1 MTINPVPVM
10 DPLSQLE
17 DLKEAANKLS
27 IEIVTDSLFDPEVMI
42 QSGYCKVKGKK
53 MIILDNLL
61 SIEEQNEVILQ
72 TLKKFDMEDIY
83 LPSWIRERIESDS
96 NIGNQT

>member
-1 MTINPVPVM
+1 M

-83 LPSWIRERIESDS
+83 LPSWIRERLESDS

>member
-1 MTINPVPVM
+1 
-10 DPLSQLE
+10 
-17 DLKEAANKLS
+17 
-27 IEIVTDSLFDPEVMI
+27 
-42 QSGYCKVKGKK
+42 

-83 LPSWIRERIESDS
+83 LPSWIRERLEPDS
-96 NIGNQT
+96 NIGN

>member
-1 MTINPVPVM
+1 M

-61 SIEEQNEVILQ
+61 SIAEQNEVILQ
-72 TLKKFDMEDIY
+72 TLKKFEMEDIY

>member
-1 MTINPVPVM
+1 MN
-10 DPLSQLE
+10 PLSQLE